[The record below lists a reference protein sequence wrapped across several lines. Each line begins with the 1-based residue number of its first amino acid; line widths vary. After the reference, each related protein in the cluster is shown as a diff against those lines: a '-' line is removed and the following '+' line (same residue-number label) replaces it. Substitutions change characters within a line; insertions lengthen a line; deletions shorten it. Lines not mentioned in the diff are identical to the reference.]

1 MLLSPSGIA
10 LKDGSVMDCKF
21 RAGFVEGT
29 VSKTLAAA
37 LEQHTLH
44 N

>member
-1 MLLSPSGIA
+1 MLLSPSVFA
-10 LKDGSVMDCKF
+10 LKDGSVMDCNF

-29 VSKTLAAA
+29 ISQPLAAA